1 MKAAADDLRKKLLP
15 ILKRFGLGN
24 LGLRLVDSIE
34 NGKADGMFAQ
44 QIITLALDSDNPLG
58 VMRHEVI
65 HALKELGAFT
75 PAEWKVLTKAAKDT
89 WINQFFNRDMQDRY
103 QAEYLKQNGDLE
115 GFQEYLQE
123 EAIAQAFRFF
133 TDPTP
138 KNALALNQDLRPS
151 GMVTNL
157 MRRLNEFFKAI
168 RDFFASKDIPI
179 DEMFLPNRIFAD
191 IERGAIQPGR
201 DQGRREELPQFAKK
215 FSLRSHAVEIVSN
228 KEIRKDAFLFGEAQ
242 GRVLVSTKDEKSL
255 ESICNQM
262 QVPFEKI
269 GMVKA
274 DAAIIDQE
282 NFGRIHDLKKL
293 YDHAI
298 ESKM

>member
-1 MKAAADDLRKKLLP
+1 MQQTVTYLIQSNVLESCHDL
-15 ILKRFGLGN
+15 
-24 LGLRLVDSIE
+24 
-34 NGKADGMFAQ
+34 ADGG
-44 QIITLALDSDNPLG
+44 LWSALCESSF
-58 VMRHEVI
+58 V
-65 HALKELGAFT
+65 
-75 PAEWKVLTKAAKDT
+75 
-89 WINQFFNRDMQDRY
+89 NQF
-103 QAEYLKQNGDLE
+103 
-115 GFQEYLQE
+115 GF
-123 EAIAQAFRFF
+123 
-133 TDPTP
+133 
-138 KNALALNQDLRPS
+138 
-151 GMVTNL
+151 
-157 MRRLNEFFKAI
+157 
-168 RDFFASKDIPI
+168 
-179 DEMFLPNRIFAD
+179 
-191 IERGAIQPGR
+191 
-201 DQGRREELPQFAKK
+201 
-215 FSLRSHAVEIVSN
+215 EIVSN